1 MSTPSGNR
9 LVEQWGAGRR
19 IRGPSWARR
28 IWVAA
33 ALVLVVALGVTI
45 WLALRPH
52 AWRPQSGAPHFV
64 SCTYGG
70 YVSGWCANLAVP
82 EDPAKPRGPTIELHL
97 AVLPATTRHSAGAL
111 FYLEGG
117 PGVAATR
124 SAVEVNELFAEVGR
138 YRDIVMVDERGTGG
152 SAPLAC
158 AGERVPADDATAVTA
173 YLRRCFARLP
183 AGVRLDTTSVAADD
197 LDAVRRALGY
207 GKIDLYGV
215 SYGATLAQEFI
226 RRHPAAVRSVVLDGG
241 ALPDVKV
248 YDLSARNA
256 ELALDGVLARCGR
269 SPACHREY
277 PETRRQLDEL
287 LGRPPRRVSLESGP
301 VVVRPDDVAWTVAA
315 LSETADAAA
324 TIPYAVDAA
333 AHGDYTPLA
342 RAFHDD
348 LGADLDAR
356 ARLASFWVILCS
368 EPWAAFDPAAT
379 ARDGAG
385 SYLVHAAVARARLF
399 RRACGVVPTGRV
411 PADAGRPA
419 TTRAPVLLLVGG
431 NDPLDPIGSLRGW
444 RRAFPDGRVVVVPGT
459 GHGAIRYACI
469 QTLVARF
476 VAAGSAR
483 GLDASCARH
492 VPLPPF
498 ETG

>member
-1 MSTPSGNR
+1 M
-9 LVEQWGAGRR
+9 
-19 IRGPSWARR
+19 RGPSWARR
-28 IWVAA
+28 VWLAAA
-33 ALVLVVALGVTI
+33 ALLVAALGVTI
-45 WLALRPH
+45 WLALQPH
-52 AWRPQSGAPHFV
+52 SWRPQSGAPHFV

-82 EDPAKPRGPTIELHL
+82 EDPARPRGQTIQLHL
-97 AVLPATTRHSAGAL
+97 AVLPATMRHSAGAL

-117 PGVAATR
+117 PGVAATG
-124 SAVEVNELFAEVGR
+124 SAVEVNALFAEVGR

-158 AGERVPADDATAVTA
+158 ADERVPADDAAAVTS

-183 AGVRLDTTSVAADD
+183 GDARLDTTSVAADD

-207 GKIDLYGV
+207 GRIDLYGV
-215 SYGATLAQEFI
+215 SYGATLAQEFV
-226 RRHPAAVRSVVLDGG
+226 RRHPASVRSVILDGG
-241 ALPDVKV
+241 ALPGVKV
-248 YDLSARNA
+248 YDTSARNA
-256 ELALDGVLARCGR
+256 EIALDAVLARCGR
-269 SPACHREY
+269 SPDCHREY
-277 PETRRQLDEL
+277 PETKRQLAEL
-287 LGRPPRRVSLESGP
+287 LARPPHRVQLESGP

-333 AHGDYTPLA
+333 AHGDYVPLA
-342 RAFHDD
+342 RAYHED

-356 ARLASFWVILCS
+356 SRLATFWVILCS
-368 EPWAAFDPAAT
+368 EPWAGFDPAST
-379 ARDGAG
+379 ARNGAG

-399 RRACGVVPTGRV
+399 RRACGVVPKGRV
-411 PADAGRPA
+411 PADAGLPS
-419 TTRAPVLLLVGG
+419 TTRAPALLLAGG
-431 NDPLDPIGSLRGW
+431 DDPLDPASGLRGW
-444 RRAFPDGRVVVVPGT
+444 QRAFPNGRLVVVPGT

-469 QTLVARF
+469 QTLVAHF
-476 VAAGSAR
+476 VAAASFR
-483 GLDASCARH
+483 GLDTACARH